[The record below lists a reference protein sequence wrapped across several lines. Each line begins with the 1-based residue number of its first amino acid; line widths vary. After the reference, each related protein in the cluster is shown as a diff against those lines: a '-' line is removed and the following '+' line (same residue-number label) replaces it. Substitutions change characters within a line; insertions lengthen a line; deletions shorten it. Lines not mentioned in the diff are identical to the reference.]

1 MPATKTIKISEE
13 IKTKLDKI
21 KIHPRE
27 TYDDVIRRLV
37 NFYEKHKE
45 KNTMLNSSEVSSTNT
60 ISRENTNAISKTISC
75 VSDTHTNSVS
85 REYTNTVSNS
95 DEPKQRVFCKS
106 KSEIR
111 DINRYVKWLKENNKL
126 IDWWDE
132 ETKYCF
138 EVKE

>member
-13 IKTKLDKI
+13 IKTKLDEI

-27 TYDDVIRRLV
+27 TYDDIIRRLV
-37 NFYEKHKE
+37 DFYERHKE
-45 KNTMLNSSEVSSTNT
+45 KNMTTNPSEVSST
-60 ISRENTNAISKTISC
+60 
-75 VSDTHTNSVS
+75 DTVNK
-85 REYTNTVSNS
+85 S
-95 DEPKQRVFCKS
+95 DEPKPRVFCKS

-111 DINRYVKWLKENNKL
+111 DISRYVKKLKDEGAL

-132 ETKYCF
+132 GSRYCF

>member
-1 MPATKTIKISEE
+1 MRSLSRYIKEHYKRIYLR
-13 IKTKLDKI
+13 KD
-21 KIHPRE
+21 
-27 TYDDVIRRLV
+27 
-37 NFYEKHKE
+37 FYEKLKE
-45 KNTMLNSSEVSSTNT
+45 LADKEGLSIPDLIAKMYDHYIMPNIRHNIT
-60 ISRENTNAISKTISC
+60 K
-75 VSDTHTNSVS
+75 
-85 REYTNTVSNS
+85 S
-95 DEPKQRVFCKS
+95 DEPKPRVFCKS

>member
-1 MPATKTIKISEE
+1 MKYMTKYIKDHY
-13 IKTKLDKI
+13 IK
-21 KIHPRE
+21 RN
-27 TYDDVIRRLV
+27 IRKDL
-37 NFYEKHKE
+37 YEKFIEWCGENSINICLE
-45 KNTMLNSSEVSSTNT
+45 KALSLLEKSSTNT
-60 ISRENTNAISKTISC
+60 VSK
-75 VSDTHTNSVS
+75 
-85 REYTNTVSNS
+85 S
-95 DEPKQRVFCKS
+95 DEPKPRVFCKN

>member
-1 MPATKTIKISEE
+1 MKYMTKYIKDRYVKRNIRKDLYEDF
-13 IKTKLDKI
+13 IKWCGENSINLC
-21 KIHPRE
+21 
-27 TYDDVIRRLV
+27 L
-37 NFYEKHKE
+37 EKALSLLE
-45 KNTMLNSSEVSSTNT
+45 KSSTNT
-60 ISRENTNAISKTISC
+60 VSTSTNGVSK
-75 VSDTHTNSVS
+75 
-85 REYTNTVSNS
+85 S
-95 DEPKQRVFCKS
+95 DEPKPRVFCKS

>member
-1 MPATKTIKISEE
+1 MPKGKYTNLSIRREVREE
-13 IKTKLDKI
+13 LDKI
-21 KIHPRE
+21 REELKINDLNDLLILLVKTYRE
-27 TYDDVIRRLV
+27 HTNI
-37 NFYEKHKE
+37 
-45 KNTMLNSSEVSSTNT
+45 VSKLDEITNT
-60 ISRENTNAISKTISC
+60 ISREITNTISKTISC

-85 REYTNTVSNS
+85 KENTNAVSKS
-95 DEPKQRVFCKS
+95 DEPKPRVFCKN

-132 ETKYCF
+132 GLKYCF